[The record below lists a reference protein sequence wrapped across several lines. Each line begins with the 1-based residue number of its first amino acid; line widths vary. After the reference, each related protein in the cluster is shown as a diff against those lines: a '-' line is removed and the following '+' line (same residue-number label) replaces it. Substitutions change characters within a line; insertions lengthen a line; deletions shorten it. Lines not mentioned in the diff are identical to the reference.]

1 MTTMTFDSIAC
12 VRMLEEGGFT
22 RQQAETQTEVLRR
35 QTEVQARQT
44 EAREEALRER
54 LEAQRAALQQE
65 LQQALQ
71 RELER
76 YDDASRRALA
86 TKGDVQDVRLEIERV
101 RAELKTDIE
110 RVRAE
115 LKTDIEKVRT
125 DVERVKYDLLKW
137 QLGGWVALAAI
148 MAKGFGWIGF

>member
-22 RQQAETQTEVLRR
+22 RQQAEVLTEILRQQAELQAEALLRQSEERYAALRR
-35 QTEVQARQT
+35 ELRQT
-44 EAREEALRER
+44 
-54 LEAQRAALQQE
+54 
-65 LQQALQ
+65 LQ
-71 RELER
+71 RELDRHDE
-76 YDDASRRALA
+76 ASRRDLA
-86 TKGDVQDVRLEIERV
+86 TRGDVQDVRLEIEKV

-137 QLGGWVALAAI
+137 QIGGWVALAAI

>member
-22 RQQAETQTEVLRR
+22 RQQAEVLTEILRR

-65 LQQALQ
+65 LERHDEAAR
-71 RELER
+71 REL
-76 YDDASRRALA
+76 A
-86 TKGDVQDVRLEIERV
+86 TRGDVQDVRFEI
-101 RAELKTDIE
+101 A
-110 RVRAE
+110 
-115 LKTDIEKVRT
+115 KVRGELSLDIAKVT
-125 DVERVKYDLLKW
+125 YRDLFR
-137 QLGGWVALAAI
+137 WVIGVWAI
-148 MAKGFGWIGF
+148 LVMLLAKGFGWLRF